1 MKKKPAQIQF
11 ETEATGSASCHLG
24 DDDDY
29 HCKFAKPWFSVLEMK
44 AAMAVC
50 LLLYYGL
57 GVGKEAST
65 PDPDWRTIQKV
76 WLPALLDLLN
86 TVFCNI
92 GLVWVSSSIYPRLG
106 GGFLGHPVRKMARP
120 HLAQLPLL
128 QHRARVGGGGA
139 SRACGDRRKARHRR
153 RLRGRRR
160 VSAFLSSSRSL
171 FRSRLA
177 RA

>member
-1 MKKKPAQIQF
+1 MLPLLYFMKKKPAQIQF

-76 WLPALLDLLN
+76 WLPALFDLLN

-92 GLVWVSSSIYPRLG
+92 GLVWVSSSIYQMTRGSVVVFSAILSVKWLG
-106 GGFLGHPVRKMARP
+106 RTLRSFHYYSIALVLVAVVLVG
-120 HLAQLPLL
+120 LAGTEEKP
-128 QHRARVGGGGA
+128 ATDDDCVGDDG
-139 SRACGDRRKARHRR
+139 
-153 RLRGRRR
+153 
-160 VSAFLSSSRSL
+160 
-171 FRSRLA
+171 
-177 RA
+177 

>member
-1 MKKKPAQIQF
+1 
-11 ETEATGSASCHLG
+11 LG

-57 GVGKEAST
+57 GVGKEAGT
-65 PDPDWRTIQKV
+65 PDPDWRTIKKV

-92 GLVWVSSSIYPRLG
+92 GLVWVSSSIYQMTRGSVVVFSAILSVKWLG
-106 GGFLGHPVRKMARP
+106 RTLRSFHYYSIALVLVAVVLVG
-120 HLAQLPLL
+120 LAGTEEKP
-128 QHRARVGGGGA
+128 ATDDDCVGDDG
-139 SRACGDRRKARHRR
+139 
-153 RLRGRRR
+153 
-160 VSAFLSSSRSL
+160 
-171 FRSRLA
+171 
-177 RA
+177 